1 MRPQVTEEQLKSL
14 KLFAVYLNSYGAETA
29 SKEYYIESC
38 SIDWTNDY
46 FESPDTSISLQTY
59 EKINEVLDEIIET
72 NELIERATTD
82 CDLRGQLT
90 IEIDCVNRIFMA
102 TAMQWEYSTDGRSD
116 SKTLEEISQEFT
128 VDMYNEVL
136 RVFEQIGEDGEGLA
150 KFQGGGD
157 SGALDD
163 YMEINGSDEKIS
175 PLLENMLYQWLE
187 NTGIDWYN
195 NEGGQGSFLFDPKN
209 SEIILEI
216 EVNYE
221 EAVDVPL
228 NFEIRF

>member
-102 TAMQWEYSTDGRSD
+102 TAMQWEYSSDGFD
-116 SKTLEEISQEFT
+116 FSKTLKEISEDYDKNT
-128 VDMYNEVL
+128 YNEVL
-136 RVFEQIGEDGEGLA
+136 RLFEEIGEDGEGEA
-150 KFQGGGD
+150 RFSGGGD
-157 SGALDD
+157 SGALEDD
-163 YMEINGSDEKIS
+163 MYINGSLVKIS
-175 PLLENMLYQWLE
+175 PLLENMLYKWLE
-187 NTGIDWYN
+187 ETNIDWYN
-195 NEGGQGSFLFDPKN
+195 NEGGQGSFLFNPKN
-209 SEIILEI
+209 SEIVLNVEQ
-216 EVNYE
+216 NYE

>member
-46 FESPDTSISLQTY
+46 FESPDTSIPLQTY

-221 EAVDVPL
+221 EAVDVL
-228 NFEIRF
+228 LKFEIRF

>member
-46 FESPDTSISLQTY
+46 FESPDTSIPLQTY

>member
-29 SKEYYIESC
+29 SKEYYIDGC
-38 SIDWTNDY
+38 DVDWTNDY

-59 EKINEVLDEIIET
+59 DKIDEVLTEIIET

-102 TAMQWEYSTDGRSD
+102 TAMQWEYSSNGSSD

-187 NTGIDWYN
+187 ETGIDWYN
-195 NEGGQGSFLFDPKN
+195 NEGGQGSFLFNPKN